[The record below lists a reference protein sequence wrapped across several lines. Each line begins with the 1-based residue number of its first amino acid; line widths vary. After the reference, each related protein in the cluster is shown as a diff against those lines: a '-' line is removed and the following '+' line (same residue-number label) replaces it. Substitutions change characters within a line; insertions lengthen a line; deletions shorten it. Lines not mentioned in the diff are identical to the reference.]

1 MLMRHCDVAVGPCRV
16 LHPGPAASRSPSSP
30 HPYRSSTDPAQHD
43 TAPGGSYV
51 ERPSEAQAKTPPP
64 IPPYECRPPAL
75 RPSPTEPGRA
85 SHFADPRAQERD
97 ALPLPPFRPAPP
109 PCSTSR
115 GACPHARHV
124 DTGNGG
130 VELGEEEAGPRRTR
144 QGISSNGG
152 VAFKG
157 HAVAAGLELIYMR
170 LAGRALHPPI
180 RRTSRCMRRQSAL
193 DRCTGG
199 RVRASNGEATA
210 GAGRPPPGHLPP
222 GRGRCWCWLPR
233 RHHGRDHQRRRR
245 HGGRARHAVRG
256 GRRRRRQARLL
267 QRVQRVLAHAGGVGA
282 GAEGQGGG
290 GVPPG
295 GRPRAQPRADL
306 GLQRRRGHAAAGG
319 AGRLRRGHV
328 PGHHLSLARPLTDVQ
343 TQAW

>member
-1 MLMRHCDVAVGPCRV
+1 MNALMLMRHCDVAVGPCRV

-157 HAVAAGLELIYMR
+157 HA
-170 LAGRALHPPI
+170 
-180 RRTSRCMRRQSAL
+180 RRCRWP
-193 DRCTGG
+193 
-199 RVRASNGEATA
+199 RAS
-210 GAGRPPPGHLPP
+210 
-222 GRGRCWCWLPR
+222 
-233 RHHGRDHQRRRR
+233 
-245 HGGRARHAVRG
+245 
-256 GRRRRRQARLL
+256 
-267 QRVQRVLAHAGGVGA
+267 
-282 GAEGQGGG
+282 
-290 GVPPG
+290 
-295 GRPRAQPRADL
+295 
-306 GLQRRRGHAAAGG
+306 
-319 AGRLRRGHV
+319 
-328 PGHHLSLARPLTDVQ
+328 
-343 TQAW
+343 

>member
-1 MLMRHCDVAVGPCRV
+1 MAVLNTG
-16 LHPGPAASRSPSSP
+16 
-30 HPYRSSTDPAQHD
+30 
-43 TAPGGSYV
+43 GGSIN
-51 ERPSEAQAKTPPP
+51 R
-64 IPPYECRPPAL
+64 
-75 RPSPTEPGRA
+75 
-85 SHFADPRAQERD
+85 DP
-97 ALPLPPFRPAPP
+97 L
-109 PCSTSR
+109 
-115 GACPHARHV
+115 
-124 DTGNGG
+124 
-130 VELGEEEAGPRRTR
+130 
-144 QGISSNGG
+144 
-152 VAFKG
+152 
-157 HAVAAGLELIYMR
+157 LIYMR

-180 RRTSRCMRRQSAL
+180 RRTIRCMRRQSAL

-210 GAGRPPPGHLPP
+210 GGGHPPPGHLPP
-222 GRGRCWCWLPR
+222 GRGRR
-233 RHHGRDHQRRRR
+233 RDHGRHQRRRR
-245 HGGRARHAVRG
+245 HGGRGRHAVRG

-328 PGHHLSLARPLTDVQ
+328 PGHHLSISRSTALTDVQ